1 MRVALSQVTNL
12 CKPTTSLTHER
23 NRRCNTKTCGW
34 RVLQCAGR
42 HQQNQRINALRKLT
56 KETGCGTRRTQ
67 SLILGT
73 LTPNEL
79 TAVAET
85 LALQPDVP
93 RG

>member
-1 MRVALSQVTNL
+1 MQN
-12 CKPTTSLTHER
+12 E
-23 NRRCNTKTCGW
+23 NRRMASSANVQDAISK
-34 RVLQCAGR
+34 
-42 HQQNQRINALRKLT
+42 INALRRLT
-56 KETGCGTRRTQ
+56 KDTGCVTRRTQ

>member
-1 MRVALSQVTNL
+1 VQDAIS
-12 CKPTTSLTHER
+12 K
-23 NRRCNTKTCGW
+23 
-34 RVLQCAGR
+34 
-42 HQQNQRINALRKLT
+42 INALRKLT
-56 KETGCGTRRTQ
+56 KETGCVTRRTQ

-79 TAVAET
+79 TAVAEI